1 MKANL
6 VLIQPVI
13 GDMDMFRG
21 HPTPPIGLLAA
32 ASVICAEM
40 DIRVID
46 QRADKDWRASL
57 ARALDE
63 NTVAVGVTAMT
74 GEMILNALSAL
85 REARRHSKAPI
96 IWGGMHASLLPEQTV
111 SHELA
116 DYVIEG
122 EGEAALAELARRL
135 AAGQDTAGIPGVWHK
150 ADGKPRHTPRAAL
163 LEMDKLPPI
172 PYHLVDMEKYIQLYN
187 GGKRTLFYQSSRG
200 CPYRCSYCYNNNFN
214 GGRWRAAPAE
224 KVLREIAALRDTHR
238 LDAVFL
244 WDDNF
249 FIDQPRAMAIV
260 DGIKKLGL
268 RCLLHGAD
276 VESLERMSDA
286 DLDFLESAGV
296 DALAIGVESASDRVR
311 SEILKKR
318 GTIEQ
323 VRRQLERFKGRKI
336 DMSCFF
342 ILGFPTETMA
352 EMRQTITFALDT
364 MRMGRNF
371 HVERFFN
378 YTPYPGTE
386 LYELVK
392 KAGSKFPASLEE
404 WGAYHWDYSHLYDS
418 KPEIKLFLERIS
430 RIAKFLDHVKDPFVE
445 LNLPLTV
452 LFAVYR
458 PIAWLRVQ
466 RGWITFMPELWF
478 VDFLKNLKK
487 KKLTP
492 KA

>member
-1 MKANL
+1 MNRNL
-6 VLIQPVI
+6 VLIQPHI

-32 ASVICAEM
+32 SSIICSEM
-40 DIRVID
+40 DIRIID
-46 QRADKDWRASL
+46 QRADKKWRESL
-57 ARALDE
+57 AKALDAG
-63 NTVAVGVTAMT
+63 TVAVGVTAMT
-74 GEMILNALSAL
+74 GKMITHALTAL
-85 REARRHSKAPI
+85 REVRRHSSVPI
-96 IWGGMHASLLPEQTV
+96 IWGGMHASLLPGQTV

-122 EGEAALAELARRL
+122 EGEFAFAELARRL
-135 AAGQDTAGIPGVWHK
+135 ASGADTGGIPGVWRK
-150 ADGKPRHTPRAAL
+150 VAGRPESTPRAAL
-163 LEMDKLPPI
+163 LEMDALPPI
-172 PYHLVDMEKYIQLYN
+172 PYHLVDMETYIQLYD

-200 CPYRCSYCYNNNFN
+200 CPYRCAYCYNNSFN
-214 GGRWRAAPAE
+214 RGRWRAASAE
-224 KVLREIAALRDTHR
+224 KVLNEIAALKDKHR

-260 DGIKKLGL
+260 AGVKKMGL

-311 SEILKKR
+311 SEILRKR
-318 GTIEQ
+318 GTIAQ

-336 DMSCFF
+336 EMSCFF
-342 ILGFPTETMA
+342 ILGFPTETLP
-352 EMRQTITFALDT
+352 EIKQTITFALDT

-386 LYELVK
+386 LYDRVK
-392 KAGSKFPASLEE
+392 AEGMLFPARLED
-404 WGAYHWDYSHLYDS
+404 WGTHHWDYTHLPDS
-418 KPEIKLFLERIS
+418 KPEIKDYLERVYKAS
-430 RIAKFLDHVKDPFVE
+430 KFLDTIKDPFVD
-445 LNLPLTV
+445 LPWV
-452 LFAVYR
+452 AKALFFLYR
-458 PIAWLRVQ
+458 PIAWLRIE
-466 RGWITFMPELWF
+466 RGWLRFMPEIWWGRLRGSHF
-478 VDFLKNLKK
+478 FGENGSTL
-487 KKLTP
+487 
-492 KA
+492 